1 MASLENDSSK
11 KQITRKDVQEE
22 ASIYEDEINL
32 IDYFRVLWKRKWFIF
47 VASLLPALV
56 VELTIFLSLRNY
68 EVTYVYDVRDDV
80 EMM

>member
-1 MASLENDSSK
+1 MAGSENDGSK
-11 KQITRKDVQEE
+11 KQITSKDVQEE
-22 ASIYEDEINL
+22 ANIYEDEINL

-68 EVTYVYDVRDDV
+68 EVT
-80 EMM
+80 